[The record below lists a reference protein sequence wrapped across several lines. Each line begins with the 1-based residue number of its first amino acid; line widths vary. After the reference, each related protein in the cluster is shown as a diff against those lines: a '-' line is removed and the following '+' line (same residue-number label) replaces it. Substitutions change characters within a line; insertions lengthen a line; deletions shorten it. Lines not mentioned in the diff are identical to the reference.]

1 MANAQVLFTC
11 DFCRSVGGDKL
22 LLVIVGGGGSV
33 VRPVGGATVRL
44 SRGRSWLG
52 VRWHCV
58 STGGL
63 FGSDSVGGYRLHLYV
78 DKCRSV
84 SGRQEA
90 AEIWNGTDQ
99 NEVMS
104 FQISI

>member
-44 SRGRSWLG
+44 SRGRS
-52 VRWHCV
+52 
-58 STGGL
+58 
-63 FGSDSVGGYRLHLYV
+63 
-78 DKCRSV
+78 
-84 SGRQEA
+84 
-90 AEIWNGTDQ
+90 
-99 NEVMS
+99 
-104 FQISI
+104 